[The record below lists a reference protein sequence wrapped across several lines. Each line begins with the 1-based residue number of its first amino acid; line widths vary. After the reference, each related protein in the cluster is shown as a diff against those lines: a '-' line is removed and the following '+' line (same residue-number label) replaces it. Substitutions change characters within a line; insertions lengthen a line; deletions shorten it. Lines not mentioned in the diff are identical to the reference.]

1 MLNCIVRP
9 VILRDDSFVANSIK
23 GNSFLPQRASQI
35 LKVVALACLLI
46 LILPLLFSKIFGV
59 SPSMAMGLVGSTFAL
74 EYLAIPLG
82 VGLKLPPVYVFLT
95 VVCVGV
101 GIFTLVLGIFQLLGA
116 QSQRIVDFLLKLRG
130 RIRRL
135 QKYGIYGLIPGAT
148 LLGVYG
154 CAATAWA
161 LGWDMRQSTLLVTV
175 GFALVSA
182 ILLLSSIGIFK
193 II

>member
-1 MLNCIVRP
+1 
-9 VILRDDSFVANSIK
+9 
-23 GNSFLPQRASQI
+23 LPQRAGQI
-35 LKVVALACLLI
+35 LKVAALGCLLI
-46 LILPLLFSKIFGV
+46 VILPLLFAAIFGV
-59 SPSMAMGLVGSTFAL
+59 SPSRAIGLVGSTFVL

-82 VGLKLPPVYVFLT
+82 IGLKLPPVYVFLT
-95 VVCVGV
+95 VVSAGV

-116 QSQRIVDFLLKLRG
+116 QSQRVVDFLLKLRG
-130 RIRRL
+130 RVRRL

-161 LGWDMRQSTLLVTV
+161 FRWDMIRSTLLLTV

-182 ILLLSSIGIFK
+182 ILLLSSMGILK
-193 II
+193 IICLG